1 MSTIGGPVPVP
12 DRAAAAILIAI
23 GLGFGIP
30 TPFVLAYLARTGDLP
45 MTPWGFRAMSGPFE
59 RLGPE
64 AFTALG
70 VAFAG
75 VCAVDVVAG
84 TLLWRGDGRGRTVAA
99 AVTPAGVAL
108 GLGFALPFY
117 LASIPLRSVP
127 LLLGRRR

>member
-1 MSTIGGPVPVP
+1 VSTIGGAVPVP

-30 TPFVLAYLARTGDLP
+30 TPFVLAHLARNGELP

-84 TLLWRGDGRGRTVAA
+84 TLLWRGDRRGATVAA
-99 AVTPAGVAL
+99 AITPAGVAL
-108 GLGFALPFY
+108 GLGFALPIY